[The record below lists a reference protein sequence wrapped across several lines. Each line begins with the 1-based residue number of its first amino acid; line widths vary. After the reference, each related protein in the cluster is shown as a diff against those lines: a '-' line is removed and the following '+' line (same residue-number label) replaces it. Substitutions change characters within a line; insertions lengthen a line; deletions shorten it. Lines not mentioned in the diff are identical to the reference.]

1 MRPEGRDIALLFDM
15 LRYAQ
20 AIEPVVVGLSY
31 DDYLAQFTTRLAVER
46 AIEVVGEAA
55 RHISR
60 DFQVAHPEV
69 PWRKFISMRHII
81 AHDYGELDHEAI
93 WRVATTHIP
102 ELIVLIQPMIPPL
115 PPDGTII
122 GPGTSV

>member
-1 MRPEGRDIALLFDM
+1 M
-15 LRYAQ
+15 LQYAR
-20 AIEPVVVGLSY
+20 AVHPIVDGVSY
-31 DDYLAQFTTRLAVER
+31 AEYLERFTTRLAVER

-60 DFQVAHPEV
+60 PFQEAHPEV
-69 PWRKFISMRHII
+69 PWRKIIAMRHII

-102 ELIVLIQPMIPPL
+102 ELIAMIQPMIPPVE
-115 PPDGTII
+115 PDEPTDDAGTRA
-122 GPGTSV
+122 